1 VKEKWQAD
9 FLGNMNKNK
18 FERKGK
24 IMPVVFMKQEDYK
37 FPTDE
42 IFEVSIVNATGFS
55 FLEAE
60 FFRNYI
66 GKEIDGPDG
75 KKYMCHSIMKDVMTE
90 KFYALCQE
98 LITEENI

>member
-1 VKEKWQAD
+1 
-9 FLGNMNKNK
+9 
-18 FERKGK
+18 
-24 IMPVVFMKQEDYK
+24 MPVVFMKQEDYK

-42 IFEVSIVNATGFS
+42 IFEIGIVNATGFS

-60 FFRNYI
+60 FFRHYI

-75 KKYMCHSIMKDVMTE
+75 KKYICHSIMKDVMTD

-98 LITEENI
+98 LIEQEAIDGEQ